1 MLVVGIPL
9 LGVKVGVAVVSSVP
23 NTVLKRV
30 GRHLV
35 RRFRKIVLA
44 LVVVELNRAESDVIA

>member
-1 MLVVGIPL
+1 MLVIGIPL
-9 LGVKVGVAVVSSVP
+9 LGMKVGIAVVSSVP

-30 GRHLV
+30 GRHLI

-44 LVVVELNRAESDVIA
+44 LVIIELNRAESDMIA